1 MKDSRKDDLTSE
13 TNRDGED
20 IFSKRCPQP
29 FRNQSNK
36 NMVSFS
42 VSKAIFQNVLLQKIF
57 TFMIAQNKP
66 KEESVFAR
74 E

>member
-1 MKDSRKDDLTSE
+1 
-13 TNRDGED
+13 
-20 IFSKRCPQP
+20 
-29 FRNQSNK
+29 
-36 NMVSFS
+36 MVSFS